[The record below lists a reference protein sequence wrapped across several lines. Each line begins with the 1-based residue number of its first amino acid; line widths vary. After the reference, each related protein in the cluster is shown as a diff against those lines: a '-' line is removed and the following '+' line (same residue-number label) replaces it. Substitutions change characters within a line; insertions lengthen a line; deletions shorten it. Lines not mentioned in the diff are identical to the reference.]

1 MPDTG
6 GDPFHRSGPA
16 PGGAPERAAAAMA
29 AALSEEDMVG
39 QVLLPYAYGSE
50 AGTVSAASAAG
61 NRRLA
66 GVDTPAQLIE
76 EYRPAGMILVG
87 FSADDPTAATNPT
100 TNVDSPEQVR
110 RLTAALQSVA
120 STLPARVP
128 LLIGT
133 DQEYG
138 TVTRIKSGIVQLP
151 SALALGAA
159 ADPELTRRAWAAAGA
174 ELAALGLTAVFAPV
188 ADVIPDA
195 SAGPI
200 GSRSYGSDP
209 AAVSVQVAATVR
221 GLHAA
226 GLAATLKH
234 FPGHGYASGDSHTT
248 LPVLAQSLAQLD
260 SGDLPPFLAGIA
272 AGADLVM
279 SGHLQVPAIDPSVPA
294 TFSAA
299 VLTGLLRGRLGFTG
313 VAITDALRMAPAR
326 RWPPGEAAVRALLA
340 GNDLLLQPHDL
351 AATRRGLLD
360 AVRSGRLPGDRLV
373 EAVTR
378 VLTLKL
384 RRSGGPEPPPMSTL
398 DSVEHHAVA
407 RQVAAAAVTVLKGR
421 CGAALVSGPVR
432 ITSSAGRDRQRA
444 WLTEALA
451 ANGMTVVRSGG
462 TVVHLVGY
470 GDTEPDLSREAA
482 VTVGMDLPYLLEKA
496 TSGTLVATYSS
507 SRASMEALGAVLA
520 GRAGAPGRCPVRL
533 SGLPRSAC

>member
-1 MPDTG
+1 
-6 GDPFHRSGPA
+6 
-16 PGGAPERAAAAMA
+16 
-29 AALSEEDMVG
+29 
-39 QVLLPYAYGSE
+39 
-50 AGTVSAASAAG
+50 
-61 NRRLA
+61 
-66 GVDTPAQLIE
+66 
-76 EYRPAGMILVG
+76 
-87 FSADDPTAATNPT
+87 
-100 TNVDSPEQVR
+100 
-110 RLTAALQSVA
+110 LTAALQSVA

-159 ADPELTRRAWAAAGA
+159 ADPELTRRAWAVAGA

-188 ADVIPDA
+188 ADVIPDG

-209 AAVSVQVAATVR
+209 AAVSAQVAAAVR
-221 GLHAA
+221 GLHEA
-226 GLAATLKH
+226 GLAATLKR
-234 FPGHGYASGDSHTT
+234 AE
-248 LPVLAQSLAQLD
+248 LD
-260 SGDLPPFLAGIA
+260 AGELPPFRAGIA

-279 SGHLQVPAIDPSVPA
+279 SGHLQVPAIDASVPA

-299 VLTGLLRGRLGFTG
+299 VLTGLLRDRLGFTG

-340 GNDLLLQPHDL
+340 GNDLLLQPPDL

-360 AVRSGRLPGDRLV
+360 ALRSGRLPGDRLV

-378 VLTLKL
+378 VLALKL
-384 RRSGGPEPPPMSTL
+384 RLAGGPEPPPMSTV

-407 RQVAAAAVTVLKGR
+407 RQAAAAAVTVLKGR

-432 ITSSAGRDRQRA
+432 VTSSAGRDRQRA
-444 WLTEALA
+444 WLTEALV

-533 SGLPRSAC
+533 TELPRSAC